1 MKKLLS
7 IVVCAMLVSLQT
19 LAQKYDYQWP
29 FGDGHNIDNGFGIS
43 LLDFNNSQVTV
54 SAFAETDPEMSNS
67 GSFICDKNGALMLMT
82 NNCEVYDRNFQVISG
97 GDSLTPGNTFNTF
110 CADFGDYPADQS
122 SLFLPALDNDS
133 VTYLLHKDS
142 ELSDPLQDV
151 VSRHLYLSVIVR
163 KADGSFYLK
172 EKRLLLA
179 TNMVVNRLTA
189 CLHQDGVRWW
199 TWVAGYNT
207 NKFYKFLVGG
217 SETVQGPFVQNIGPV
232 LLNTQVGVGQTA
244 FSPNGG
250 MLGMNNKVFGAL
262 LYDFN
267 PASGDFSNWKS
278 YLYPNPT
285 GETAEGLVFSPN
297 SQLLYLTAGRDLYQ
311 MDLQDPDPA
320 ASTVQ
325 IAHLSLQDETGWPI
339 GVGSMYLGPDCRV
352 YVGPGSTT
360 FYIHTIHQPNEKG
373 LDCQFEINAIRAP
386 TRLEFDLPNIPMYR
400 FNGQCDGSIGW
411 GIVGA
416 NEPEGI
422 HDDIRVFPNP
432 VIENAMIRLPASQ
445 EGSTLLV
452 LDMFGRVLQR
462 IECSEIQTEVS
473 ISTDGMPPGVYF
485 LAPIGKQKSAVK
497 FVKGIR

>member
-1 MKKLLS
+1 MKKWFP
-7 IVVCAMLVSLQT
+7 ITVCALLVSLQT

-43 LLDFNNSQVTV
+43 LLNFNNSQVTV

-82 NNCEVYDRNFQVISG
+82 NNCEVYNRDFQVIEG
-97 GDSLTPGNTFNTF
+97 GDSLTSGNTFNNF

-151 VSRHLYLSVIVR
+151 VSRHFYLSIIVR
-163 KADGSFYLK
+163 KADGSFYRK
-172 EKRLLLA
+172 EKRLLLS

-217 SETVQGPFVQNIGPV
+217 PEMVQGPFVQNIGPV
-232 LLNTQVGVGQTA
+232 LLNTQVGIGQIA

-250 MLGMNNKVFGAL
+250 MLGMNNKVYGAL
-262 LYDFN
+262 LYDFD
-267 PASGDFSNWKS
+267 PASGDLSNWKS
-278 YLYPNPT
+278 YLYPNAT

-297 SQLLYLTAGRDLYQ
+297 SRFLYLTAGRDIYQ

-320 ASTVQ
+320 ASTLKL
-325 IAHLSLQDETGWPI
+325 AHLSLQDETGWPI

-400 FNGQCDGSIGW
+400 FNGQCDGNIDW
-411 GIVGA
+411 GIVGT
-416 NEPEGI
+416 NELEGI
-422 HDDIRVFPNP
+422 RDDIRVFPNP
-432 VIENAMIRLPASQ
+432 FHEAIYIRTEPLSAPGTFLLFSSIGNVIRRQEFSGSIEIETGSLPAGIYFWSLEM
-445 EGSTLLV
+445 EGLMVRS
-452 LDMFGRVLQR
+452 
-462 IECSEIQTEVS
+462 
-473 ISTDGMPPGVYF
+473 
-485 LAPIGKQKSAVK
+485 GKCVK
-497 FVKGIR
+497 K